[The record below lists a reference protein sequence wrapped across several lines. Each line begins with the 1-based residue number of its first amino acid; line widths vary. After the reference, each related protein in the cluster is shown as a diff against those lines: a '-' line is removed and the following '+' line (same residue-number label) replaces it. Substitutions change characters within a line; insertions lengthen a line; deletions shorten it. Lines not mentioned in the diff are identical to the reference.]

1 MRLSPMQSLVLA
13 FFLGCVTM
21 WLVLRG
27 GQREG
32 FQDGDS
38 CETGSSAANQE
49 PTCSECGGSFPCPD
63 HKNVAPM
70 CPPMPDMTKYVL
82 KTSIPPCPTCP
93 DLTNYM
99 LKTECPPVP
108 DLSNY
113 VLKSS
118 IPKEQPII
126 IDTSADVRSK
136 CGDCPPCPRPRCPEI
151 KCPPPTV
158 CPACP
163 PCPRASCPQTQVKC
177 RAEEVSGLGS
187 SIRPYLAPLGVPG
200 FG

>member
-1 MRLSPMQSLVLA
+1 MVAAFLMGCLVS
-13 FFLGCVTM
+13 
-21 WLVLRG
+21 WIILRAG
-27 GQREG
+27 AASSRHREG
-32 FQDGDS
+32 FQDES
-38 CETGSSAANQE
+38 TGEAQL
-49 PTCSECGGSFPCPD
+49 PLCSECGETAPCPD
-63 HKNVAPM
+63 HTGAALM
-70 CPPMPDMTKYVL
+70 CPPMPDMSKYVL
-82 KTSIPPCPTCP
+82 KSSIPPCPTCP
-93 DLTNYM
+93 DMTNYM

-108 DLSNY
+108 DLAQY

-118 IPKEQPII
+118 IPKQQPII

-136 CGDCPPCPRPRCPEI
+136 CGDCPPCPRPRCPEM

-177 RAEEVSGLGS
+177 RAEEVNS
-187 SIRPYLAPLGVPG
+187 SPIRPYLAPLGVPG

>member
-1 MRLSPMQSLVLA
+1 MRLTPMQSLLIA
-13 FFLGCVTM
+13 FLLGCITM
-21 WLVLRG
+21 WLVLRSG
-27 GQREG
+27 KKEG
-32 FQDGDS
+32 FQGYGDES
-38 CETGSSAANQE
+38 VGSTKGE
-49 PTCSECGGSFPCPD
+49 PTCSECGSSYPCPD
-63 HKNVAPM
+63 HKEQPPM
-70 CPPMPDMTKYVL
+70 CPPMPDMSKYVL

-93 DLTNYM
+93 DMNSYM

-108 DLSNY
+108 DMSNY

-118 IPKEQPII
+118 IPKQQPII
-126 IDTSADVRSK
+126 IDTSADVKSK
-136 CGDCPPCPRPRCPEI
+136 CGDCPPCPRPRCPEV

-177 RAEEVSGLGS
+177 RAEEVNGNP
-187 SIRPYLAPLGVPG
+187 IRPYLAPLGVPG